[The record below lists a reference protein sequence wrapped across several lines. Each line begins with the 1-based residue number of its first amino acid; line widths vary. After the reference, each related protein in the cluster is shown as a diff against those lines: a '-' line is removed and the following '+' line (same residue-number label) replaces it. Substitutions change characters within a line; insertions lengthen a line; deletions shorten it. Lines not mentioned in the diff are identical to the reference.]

1 MGPDCIPKEAAG
13 PYPLRLQAA
22 AEPAELTNVDAEAA
36 AAKTPAAPDAV
47 AAAPK
52 VRTGPVVTGYHGIPR
67 HSAQE
72 RLWRWR

>member
-36 AAKTPAAPDAV
+36 AAKPRSLESMQNSAFEAA
-47 AAAPK
+47 
-52 VRTGPVVTGYHGIPR
+52 
-67 HSAQE
+67 
-72 RLWRWR
+72 